1 MVYIY
6 VFMCVSILCVYI
18 CMYNVFYVYFHMYFC
33 VHICVCVYIY
43 KISFYPFIYCEHLA
57 SYHMLG
63 IVSYVAMNIRG
74 VHVSLWINNQTGIA
88 KSYVFIFLCFQ
99 NPL

>member
-1 MVYIY
+1 MCFMCIFICIFVYIY
-6 VFMCVSILCVYI
+6 V
-18 CMYNVFYVYFHMYFC
+18 
-33 VHICVCVYIY
+33 CVCIYIY